1 MSKTLVS
8 SYESVD
14 AITNVVDDL
23 INHGIDR
30 EHIYA
35 DEETMEVKVMVLD
48 QMESGINDILNRH
61 HPVVQQ

>member
-14 AITNVVDDL
+14 AIKNVVDDL

-30 EHIYA
+30 EHIYI
-35 DEETMEVKVMVLD
+35 DEESMVVKVMILD
-48 QMESGINDILNRH
+48 QMESGINDILKRH
-61 HPVVQQ
+61 HPVV